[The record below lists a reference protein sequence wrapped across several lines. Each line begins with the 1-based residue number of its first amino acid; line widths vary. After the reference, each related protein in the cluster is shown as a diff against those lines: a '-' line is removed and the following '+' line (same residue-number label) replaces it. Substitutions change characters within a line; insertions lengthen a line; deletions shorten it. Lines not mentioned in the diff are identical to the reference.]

1 MRMKLLAF
9 ALLACGLTP
18 SADPATSPT
27 TCTTQYQ
34 VSTAGGTLYNTPI
47 DRVCTA
53 EIVFQN
59 STHTAAKTR
68 TYSCTIPAGNV
79 DCTTIVD
86 PTASG
91 VPSSY
96 SPVSA
101 VTAPLHSSIEEL
113 HGCTY
118 QVLNAFTSPPI
129 LYPQVLIETDTLE
142 VIVNHDFDCTSVPV
156 LPE

>member
-1 MRMKLLAF
+1 MRTKLLGFALLAF
-9 ALLACGLTP
+9 ALTSVAN
-18 SADPATSPT
+18 AATFPI
-27 TCTTQYQ
+27 TCTLQYQ
-34 VSTAGGTLYNTPI
+34 VSTAGGSAYNTPA

-96 SPVSA
+96 TPVSV

-118 QVLNAFTSPPI
+118 QVLNALVTPPT

-142 VIVNHDFDCTSVPV
+142 VVVNHYFDCTSVPV